1 MHARF
6 HAPNLVADRGLVE
19 LPTDEADHLGR
30 VLRLRVGAE
39 VRLFDG
45 QGRERMGVVERV
57 ERNLAVVRVT
67 GEATP
72 AGEASVSLVLA
83 QAVLK
88 GDAMDEVVRDS
99 VMIGVS
105 AIVPVL
111 SARSEV
117 DPAKLRA
124 SGRVDRWQRIALAS
138 VKQCG
143 RAVLPRVHEPRTLDA
158 CLHEFEA
165 PRRYLLAEPRLFVA
179 APVGVRTLASQPP
192 PASALL
198 LVGPEGGW
206 TDDEVVLATLA
217 GCTPITLGPRTLRA
231 DAAALVGMVALQ
243 CVWGDLDPVAPG

>member
-6 HAPNLVADRGLVE
+6 HAPDLVTDGGVVE
-19 LPTDEADHLGR
+19 LPPDEADHLGR

-45 QGRERMGVVERV
+45 RGRERVGLVERV
-57 ERNLAVVRVT
+57 ERNRAVVRVT

-72 AGEASVSLVLA
+72 AAEASVWVVLA

-88 GDAMDEVVRDS
+88 GNAMDEVVRDS
-99 VMIGVS
+99 VMVGVS

-111 SARSEV
+111 SARADV
-117 DPAKLRA
+117 DPGRLRA

-143 RAVLPRVHEPRTLDA
+143 RAVLPRVHAPRTLDA
-158 CLHEFEA
+158 CLREFKA
-165 PRRYLLAEPRLFVA
+165 PRRYLLTEPRLFLT
-179 APVGVRTLASQPP
+179 APVGVRTLAAQPP

-206 TDDEVVLATLA
+206 TDEEVALATLA
-217 GCTPITLGPRTLRA
+217 GCTPISLGPRTLRA
-231 DAAALVGMVALQ
+231 AAAALVGMTALQ
-243 CVWGDLDPVAPG
+243 CVWGDLDPAAQG